1 VRGWWCWIPA
11 LAVVVSACAGEPPVV
26 GGDSTGEWRAY
37 GGDAGSTKY
46 APLDQIDRDNVGTL
60 RIAWRRPSLDPSLR
74 AREPGPTVSPNF
86 RATPLMVRG
95 VLYSPN
101 SVGLVEA
108 FHPGTGE
115 TIWVQAPPPGPLAGD
130 ATRGLAYWEGADGN
144 GRIFVQRGARLM
156 ALDPATGAAFPDFGD
171 GGSVDLEYA
180 NATEPFSWSGAP
192 LVCRDVVILGSTLT
206 DAPPR
211 REATP
216 GDVRAYD
223 VRTGALRWTFH
234 VVPREGEAGLE
245 TWEDESWRY
254 TGHANLWTLLS
265 ADEELGYAYLPLSSA
280 TSDLYGGHRPG
291 ANLYSDALV
300 AVDCGTG
307 ERRWHYQITHHDLWD
322 FDLPAAPVVA
332 DITVDGREIPAV
344 VQITKQSM
352 AFVFDRRTGEPVWPI
367 EERAVPGSTVPG
379 EWTSPTQPFPTRPPP
394 FDRQGVS
401 EDDLIDFTPAL
412 RAEAREIVGRYVIG
426 PMYTPPSVRGD
437 GPGETLGTI
446 QLPGSIGG
454 GDWQGAAFD
463 PETGLLYVQ
472 SITAPYVADLV
483 PGNPAETDLRYTRG
497 ARMYP
502 AGPQG
507 LPLLK
512 PPYGRITAVDLDR
525 GELAWTVANGDGPR
539 DHPLLAPL
547 DLPPL
552 GNPGRSS
559 PLLTRTL
566 LFVGEGAEPSM
577 AASPRV
583 PAEMPLAIAPGAG
596 GRLFRAYDKATG
608 SVLAEVELP
617 AGTTGAPMTYM
628 FEGKQYIVVAVGS
641 PDEPPGY
648 VALSLP

>member
-1 VRGWWCWIPA
+1 MRVAGRWSWIPA
-11 LAVVVSACAGEPPVV
+11 LAVIAAACGAPAPSG
-26 GGDSTGEWRAY
+26 GEWRAY

-60 RIAWRRPSLDPSLR
+60 RIAWRRPSLDPAIR
-74 AREPGPTVSPNF
+74 AREPALAVSPNF

-95 VLYSPN
+95 LLYSPN

-115 TIWVQAPPPGPLAGD
+115 TVWVQPPPPGPLAGD
-130 ATRGLAYWEGADGN
+130 ATRGLAYWEDPDGE
-144 GRIFVQRGARLM
+144 GRIFVQRGEQLT
-156 ALDPATGAAFPDFGD
+156 ALHPASGETFPDFGEA
-171 GGSVDLEYA
+171 GSVNLRYPDA
-180 NATEPFSWSGAP
+180 DEPYTWSGAP
-192 LVCRDVVILGSTLT
+192 HVCRDVVILGSTMT

-211 REATP
+211 MEATP

-234 VVPREGEAGLE
+234 VVPREWEAGVE
-245 TWEDESWRY
+245 TWDDESWRY
-254 TGHANLWTLLS
+254 TGHANLWTLMS
-265 ADEELGYAYLPLSSA
+265 ADEELGLAFLPLSSA

-291 ANLYSDALV
+291 ENLYSDALV

-307 ERRWHYQITHHDLWD
+307 EQQWHYQITHHDLWD

-332 DITVDGREIPAV
+332 DITVDGRTIPAV
-344 VQITKQSM
+344 AQITKQSM

-367 EERAVPGSTVPG
+367 EEREVPASTVPG

-401 EDDLIDFTPAL
+401 EADLIDFTPEL
-412 RAEAREIVGRYVIG
+412 RAEAREIVTRYVVG
-426 PMYTPPSVRGD
+426 PMYTPPSLRGD
-437 GPGETLGTI
+437 GPGQTLGTI

-454 GDWQGAAFD
+454 ADWQGAAFD

-483 PGNPAETDLRYTRG
+483 PGDPAQTNLRYVRG

-507 LPLLK
+507 LPLLE
-512 PPYGRITAVDLDR
+512 PPYGRITAIDLNR
-525 GELAWTVANGDGPR
+525 GELAWAVANGDGPR

-552 GNPGRSS
+552 GHPGRSA
-559 PLLTRTL
+559 PLLTGTL
-566 LFVGEGAEPSM
+566 LFVGEGPEPSM

-583 PAEMPLAIAPGAG
+583 PPEMPLAVAPGAG
-596 GRLFRAYDKATG
+596 GRMFRAYDKATG
-608 SVLAEVELP
+608 EVLAEIELA
-617 AGTTGAPMTYM
+617 AGTTGAPMTYL

-641 PDEPPGY
+641 PDESPGY